1 MGASEQPS
9 KIGRRL
15 SAAQTQVDQYQ
26 HNDKGMRTQ
35 HTDTLGRVTK
45 WNYASN
51 GIDVLS
57 IQQKNG
63 SYWETLQSFTYDPA
77 DPPHVPRTTTDAAG
91 QSTTLAWNNR
101 GQIRTATAPGNAVTT
116 WTYNATSG
124 FLENIDGPLPGT
136 SDRTSF
142 TPDLYG
148 RARTVTK
155 PGAFTLTM
163 DYDALNRPTQVTY
176 PDGTTEQFSY
186 QRSNGT
192 RILDL
197 THYKDREN
205 RWTFFAYNALRQ
217 RVVTIDPLGRT
228 TRLNWC
234 YCGSLQDLYDG
245 EGNHTHWDYDISAR
259 LIRKTY
265 ADGTEHSYTYDLAG
279 RLETITDWN
288 SQVKIHSY
296 FPDGQLQQITYNGSQ
311 IATPNVSFTY
321 DTIDGKLKTMSDG
334 SGLTT
339 YDYHPND
346 GSTLGAGRLKS
357 IDSPMENDLIEFGYD
372 AQGRLKT
379 RRINGS
385 ANTTTIGSSD
395 DLGRVVSLTNP
406 LGTFEHTYDPVNLLP
421 KTVTAPS
428 GLVTTFDYHTA
439 AADLRLKEIQHTLA
453 GGLALSK
460 HGYTYSPDGN
470 INTWE
475 QAAGTGPAQTWS
487 LVYDNA
493 DQLEAATLGST
504 TPSVLAQHAWRYDK
518 AGNRISRQQ
527 GAQITQTGA
536 NHLNQMTSE
545 QPGGWM
551 RVRGTT
557 DEPAKVRVK
566 SNANA
571 FIPAATSGTGGFSA
585 WVQAVAGNNTLTIEA
600 EDFSPQ
606 ANRRTATYRVQ
617 VNGSNRVP
625 GYDLNGNLIDN
636 GAGQTYE
643 WDAENRL
650 VKITYADRTSTE
662 FRYDGQS
669 RRVGI
674 TEKDAARVVTSE
686 KRYLWAEG
694 AQPAEERAAD
704 GRTVVK
710 QYHAQ
715 GEFLPGA
722 AAPLNKVFYTK
733 DHLGSVR
740 ELVDGNGTLQTRYD
754 YDLWGGRTK
763 ITGTMESEVGYTGHH
778 HHGKSG
784 LVLTWYRAYDPATGR
799 WLSRDPIGENGGIN
813 LYGYVDNSPVN
824 LWDALGLEKVCHYDG
839 RTQGEIVFDGEKF
852 EIERRLLRA
861 AQFLKYFPQG
871 IDLYLVLWGQYYHV
885 EWYTSYICYDSCNP
899 SETWREHRKQTS
911 HHRSIDKTFSFD
923 IDASSELLPTGP
935 PEGGNWGDAL

>member
-1 MGASEQPS
+1 
-9 KIGRRL
+9 
-15 SAAQTQVDQYQ
+15 
-26 HNDKGMRTQ
+26 
-35 HTDTLGRVTK
+35 
-45 WNYASN
+45 
-51 GIDVLS
+51 
-57 IQQKNG
+57 
-63 SYWETLQSFTYDPA
+63 
-77 DPPHVPRTTTDAAG
+77 
-91 QSTTLAWNNR
+91 
-101 GQIRTATAPGNAVTT
+101 
-116 WTYNATSG
+116 
-124 FLENIDGPLPGT
+124 
-136 SDRTSF
+136 
-142 TPDLYG
+142 
-148 RARTVTK
+148 
-155 PGAFTLTM
+155 
-163 DYDALNRPTQVTY
+163 
-176 PDGTTEQFSY
+176 
-186 QRSNGT
+186 
-192 RILDL
+192 
-197 THYKDREN
+197 
-205 RWTFFAYNALRQ
+205 
-217 RVVTIDPLGRT
+217 
-228 TRLNWC
+228 
-234 YCGSLQDLYDG
+234 
-245 EGNHTHWDYDISAR
+245 
-259 LIRKTY
+259 
-265 ADGTEHSYTYDLAG
+265 
-279 RLETITDWN
+279 
-288 SQVKIHSY
+288 
-296 FPDGQLQQITYNGSQ
+296 
-311 IATPNVSFTY
+311 VSFTY
-321 DTIDGKLKTMSDG
+321 DTVYGKLKTMSDG

-346 GSTLGAGRLKS
+346 GRTLGAGLLKS

-379 RRINGS
+379 RRINGA
-385 ANTTTIGSSD
+385 ANTTTIVDSD

-421 KTVTAPS
+421 KTVTAPN

-453 GGLALSK
+453 GGQALSK
-460 HGYTYSPDGN
+460 HGYTYSPAGN
-470 INTWE
+470 IKSWE
-475 QAAGTGPAQTWS
+475 QATRTTPTQTWGI
-487 LVYDNA
+487 VYDKA
-493 DQLEAATLGST
+493 DQLEAATLAST

-527 GAQITQTGA
+527 GPQITQTGY
-536 NHLNQMTSE
+536 NFLNQVTSE

-551 RVRGTT
+551 RVGGTT

-606 ANRRTATYRVQ
+606 ANRRTGTYRVQ
-617 VNGSNRVP
+617 VNGTNRVP
-625 GYDLNGNLIDN
+625 GYDFNGNLIDN
-636 GAGQTYE
+636 GSGQTYE

-650 VKITYADRTSTE
+650 VKITYADQTSTE

-740 ELVDGNGTLQTRYD
+740 ELVNGNGTLQTRYD

-763 ITGTMESEVGYTGHH
+763 ITGMMESEVGYTGHH

-784 LVLTWYRAYDPATGR
+784 LVLTWYRAYDPVTGR

-813 LYGYVDNSPVN
+813 LYGYVGNEPVN
-824 LWDALGLEKVCHYDG
+824 FFDEYGLDRSVMLGGPLLLHMWIRVDVYDECGNVIGQKDLHFTPVEGFSTMDPEFHPGPAWTLERIKSDRSADERLSNTWDDMANDPNAPH
-839 RTQGEIVFDGEKF
+839 
-852 EIERRLLRA
+852 
-861 AQFLKYFPQG
+861 
-871 IDLYLVLWGQYYHV
+871 W
-885 EWYTSYICYDSCNP
+885 NP
-899 SETWREHRKQTS
+899 
-911 HHRSIDKTFSFD
+911 
-923 IDASSELLPTGP
+923 
-935 PEGGNWGDAL
+935 GGNCWVASQAGKNIGK